1 VEFSIDG
8 YPWEHARATDG
19 WWSGKEEEF
28 QLYLPE
34 LGGGT
39 HRVDVRAVNSVW
51 NVDPSC
57 EQVEFFVYDVKLR
70 KELEVVRA
78 RSFLVAKW
86 QVDGRDFGSEYRLY
100 RQCDGGPE
108 TLFREVESQGG
119 VHDRFKIWD
128 ETVQPGH
135 DYAYRLE
142 VDIPGKGVKALG
154 FAKQSTV
161 LSPPAGG
168 GIISAAPNPFRD
180 SILLSVTV
188 PKGPP
193 PDTEAPPLPPEE
205 GALPPPPL
213 GSSGA
218 GLRGG
223 DDGGAS
229 GGERLYWRDVHLTIY
244 DVRGRLVR
252 DLGVTRQ
259 KELST
264 FNRTW
269 SGIRA
274 DGRPAPAGV
283 YFLKIQ
289 VGGEIVASQKII
301 LLR

>member
-8 YPWEHARATDG
+8 YPWEHARPTDG

-51 NVDPSC
+51 NFDPSC
-57 EQVEFFVYDVKLR
+57 EQLEFFVYDVKLR

-100 RQCDGGPE
+100 RQCDDGPE
-108 TLFREVESQGG
+108 TLFREVESLGG

-135 DYAYRLE
+135 DYTYQLE

-168 GIISAAPNPFRD
+168 GLISAAPNPFQD

-205 GALPPPPL
+205 GELPPPPL
-213 GSSGA
+213 GSSRA

-244 DVRGRLVR
+244 DVQGRLVR
-252 DLGVTRQ
+252 DLGVTRK

-289 VGGEIVASQKII
+289 VGGETVASQKII